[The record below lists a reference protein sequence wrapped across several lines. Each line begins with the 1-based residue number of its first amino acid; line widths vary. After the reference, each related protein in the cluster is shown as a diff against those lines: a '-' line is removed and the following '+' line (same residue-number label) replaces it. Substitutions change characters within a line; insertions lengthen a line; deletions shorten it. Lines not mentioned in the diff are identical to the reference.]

1 MQTYSIN
8 VNVAVGIVLELQR
21 LNQLWY
27 LILSAQKLQ
36 LLDTI
41 MRYINLSQCAH
52 CFVFFLLAQ
61 NFCSTFC
68 VVRGRSR
75 LNGVF
80 HSVVQVKGQGIYAF
94 VTLLEGVEYSD
105 ELRRSLIFAVRKQVL
120 ADGQNGLFLA
130 DTQKLIWTECLGF
143 PAFLDLSILVYLSTT
158 WVLNRE
164 ILKSEIL
171 DTISNPLNLK
181 IEFDESLAEVERPC
195 STKHL
200 I

>member
-41 MRYINLSQCAH
+41 MRYISLDLSALTVY
-52 CFVFFLLAQ
+52 FYLLAQ

-68 VVRGRSR
+68 VVWSGSR

-80 HSVVQVKGQGIYAF
+80 HLAVQVKGQGIYAF

-105 ELRRSLIFAVRKQVL
+105 ELRRSLIVTVRKQVL
-120 ADGQNGLFLA
+120 ADGQNGIFLS
-130 DTQKLIWTECLGF
+130 DTHKLIWKEYLSY
-143 PAFLDLSILVYLSTT
+143 PAFLDLSILVYSSTI

-164 ILKSEIL
+164 ILKSEYLIL
-171 DTISNPLNLK
+171 LYEVDRSVSNSLNL
-181 IEFDESLAEVERPC
+181 ES
-195 STKHL
+195 T
-200 I
+200 